1 MMSWFRDREGMFPRP
16 SGYVIRILVVCLV
29 AVILCAGCQKGVVH
43 QPTQDQLLARIMSA
57 DSYSVEFVRGEI
69 AKVTGDIG
77 ILTTST
83 GYLTL
88 LSRSQLAGSIA
99 GRFET
104 LANIG
109 MTMMPLNE
117 KELGFDAVDSKEI
130 QAARLTTD
138 VCLACSRAPHGPI
151 ASVQDIARRV
161 SQKGTLTPQ
170 DSAYLQNL
178 SLNLKK
184 ASDLIGRYVKETDSS
199 ARTVVAEQVA
209 EVCTQLKG
217 Q

>member
-1 MMSWFRDREGMFPRP
+1 MKTMTSRSFSIIATFMS
-16 SGYVIRILVVCLV
+16 ILLAVVLMV
-29 AVILCAGCQKGVVH
+29 VGCAPTQDQK
-43 QPTQDQLLARIMSA
+43 PTQDQLLARIMSA